1 MSLGGLQNFTQ
12 PLVLNGATT
21 INGTLNAKN
30 IYISGLLTGAGIST
44 DILNTDN
51 TWTGHNDFTLATN
64 YTGVDA
70 PVLTDLTT
78 QQDVDDAVVAYDPLI
93 TNNEW
98 GLLAPTFSNAVPPS
112 VPVFVGSP
120 INLTALYSYISMQN
134 YTGGNPSSALT
145 ISNTWSGTQTFNA
158 FVGVAPASQLENP
171 TATAEPASKAYIDAK
186 IEAAGKTLTFTI
198 STAGNYT
205 FANINRANVAKID
218 YWLFSGSC
226 GGYSGSVVSGT
237 IGNGNGVNGSLF
249 LQVGTTADPAVVY
262 TDTTAL
268 PSTTY
273 MLVNNYKVGVALG
286 ACNLNGVVQGGT
298 SGVAD
303 LGGVNGLSC
312 SGILGNNPLA
322 NGALLGTATS
332 VGGVILV
339 AYFI

>member
-1 MSLGGLQNFTQ
+1 MSLQGFQNFPHQ
-12 PLVLNGATT
+12 LVLNCGTT
-21 INGTLNAKN
+21 INGALNAKN
-30 IYISGLLTGAGIST
+30 IYISGALTGAGIST

-51 TWTGHNDFTLATN
+51 TWTETNDFQDVVS
-64 YTGVDA
+64 YTGVDF
-70 PVLTDLTT
+70 PVFNDLTT
-78 QQDVDDAVVAYDPLI
+78 QQDVDDAVAGYDPLP

-112 VPVFVGSP
+112 VPTFVGSP
-120 INLTALYSYISMQN
+120 INLTELYNYISMQN
-134 YTGGNPSSALT
+134 YTGANPSSALT
-145 ISNTWSGTQTFNA
+145 SSNTWSGTQTFST
-158 FVGVAPASQLENP
+158 FVGVAPASPLENP
-171 TATAEPASKAYIDAK
+171 TTATNPASKAYIDAK

-205 FANINRANVAKID
+205 FANINRANVAKLD

-298 SGVAD
+298 LGVAD

-312 SGILGNNPLA
+312 SGILGANPLA

-332 VGGVILV
+332 VGGAILV
-339 AYFI
+339 AYFV